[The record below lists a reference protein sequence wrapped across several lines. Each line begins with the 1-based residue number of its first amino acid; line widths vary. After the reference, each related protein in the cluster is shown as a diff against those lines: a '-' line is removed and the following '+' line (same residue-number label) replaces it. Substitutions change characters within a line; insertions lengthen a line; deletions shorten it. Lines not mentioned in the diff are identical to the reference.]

1 MSLLT
6 IETIDYDNSDGINYS
21 NWDQPIIST
30 PLLGAPQSGT
40 KTPFH
45 PVALSIPLPAINLVL
60 DPAGPSFNYMNS
72 TSFSSSYNSAYFDS
86 ESYYYVTEVGV
97 SPIVYNESFY
107 SPQNLGNI

>member
-40 KTPFH
+40 WTPFQ
-45 PVALSIPLPAINLVL
+45 PVVLSIPLPAVSLVL
-60 DPAGPSFNYMNS
+60 DPAAPQFSYMNS
-72 TSFSSSYNSAYFDS
+72 
-86 ESYYYVTEVGV
+86 
-97 SPIVYNESFY
+97 
-107 SPQNLGNI
+107 L